1 MATATTTKPSI
12 ETPMA
17 PAATAPAAATPNSV
31 RTPAATA
38 PAAATPAATA
48 SAAATPAA
56 EPEFRS
62 PAHAAAVARA
72 NTLRATSEFAK
83 PADASTIE
91 ATAAALRDKGYDVH
105 IAKDGADAKRIVVE
119 LLPEGAEVGQGAS
132 QTLEDIGVTHELEE
146 SGRYTPVRKLTRAMD
161 RTTPEGLSAMRKL
174 GVGPDWYVNSAH
186 ALTVDGTIVI
196 VSNTGSQ
203 LAPLAFGAGEV
214 IFVIG
219 SQKIVPD
226 LDTAMERIEE
236 HALPLEHARM
246 RGIYDIDSEIKKV
259 LIIRKEFRPERFR
272 VVIVR
277 EPVGA

>member
-1 MATATTTKPSI
+1 LS
-12 ETPMA
+12 
-17 PAATAPAAATPNSV
+17 
-31 RTPAATA
+31 
-38 PAAATPAATA
+38 
-48 SAAATPAA
+48 
-56 EPEFRS
+56 RS
-62 PAHAAAVARA
+62 AAAVASMVEASAGCANSLLARRA
-72 NTLRATSEFAK
+72 LAR
-83 PADASTIE
+83 

-105 IAKDGADAKRIVVE
+105 IAKNGAEARRIVLE

-132 QTLEDIGVTHELEE
+132 QTLEEIGVTRELEE

-186 ALTVDGTIVI
+186 ALTVDGTIVV

-219 SQKIVPD
+219 SQKIEPD
-226 LDTAMERIEE
+226 LDTAMQRIEE
-236 HALPLEHARM
+236 YALPLEHARM
-246 RGIYDIDSEIKKV
+246 RGIYDIDSEIKKI

-272 VVIVR
+272 VVIV
-277 EPVGA
+277 EQPVGA

>member
-1 MATATTTKPSI
+1 MAL
-12 ETPMA
+12 
-17 PAATAPAAATPNSV
+17 ATAPTTSQPTFN
-31 RTPAATA
+31 
-38 PAAATPAATA
+38 
-48 SAAATPAA
+48 
-56 EPEFRS
+56 S
-62 PAHAAAVARA
+62 PAHEAAVARA
-72 NTLRATSEFAK
+72 DALRATSEFAMS
-83 PADASTIE
+83 ADPSTIE

-105 IAKDGADAKRIVVE
+105 VAETAADAKRIVLD

-132 QTLEDIGVTHELEE
+132 QTLEDLGITHEIEE
-146 SGRYTPVRKLTRAMD
+146 SGRFDAVRKHTRSMD
-161 RTTPEGLSAMRKL
+161 RSTPEGLREMRKL

-196 VSNTGSQ
+196 ASNTGSQ

-226 LDTAMERIEE
+226 LDAAMRRLEE

-246 RGIYDIDSEIKKV
+246 RGLYDIDSEIKKV
-259 LIIRKEFRPERFR
+259 LVIYKEFRPSRFR

-277 EPVGA
+277 AAAGA